1 MKTQLLGI
9 DAFNQNK
16 KLTTALL
23 ALYESTEN
31 VSGEIKISY
40 DQAYTLLDSFSDAF
54 SLDHLLVQSPKV
66 DDDKYKYY
74 RDKIN
79 DTLVLKRGHDFPTS
93 TVVDGMD
100 YETFTSQVLNRIG
113 NLRIYYRDKNSG
125 RQNTAI
131 SLKEYDSF
139 NMYADIE
146 KRGKDIANIILDFCI
161 PQPQIDIT
169 TIQKTSKKRS
179 EAAFP
184 KMDKLIEFKL
194 VKPGDRLY
202 VITGCS
208 KPEETEAVLV
218 DDKYVLYNGE
228 KMTLNTWGCKITG
241 WKSIRIYDHVA
252 IVGESETLH
261 EKRMQYMA
269 EHNET

>member
-1 MKTQLLGI
+1 MPFFISGTI
-9 DAFNQNK
+9 
-16 KLTTALL
+16 
-23 ALYESTEN
+23 EN
-31 VSGEIKISY
+31 AV
-40 DQAYTLLDSFSDAF
+40 
-54 SLDHLLVQSPKV
+54 
-66 DDDKYKYY
+66 
-74 RDKIN
+74 
-79 DTLVLKRGHDFPTS
+79 
-93 TVVDGMD
+93 
-100 YETFTSQVLNRIG
+100 
-113 NLRIYYRDKNSG
+113 
-125 RQNTAI
+125 
-131 SLKEYDSF
+131 
-139 NMYADIE
+139 
-146 KRGKDIANIILDFCI
+146 
-161 PQPQIDIT
+161 
-169 TIQKTSKKRS
+169 SKKRS

-218 DDKYVLYNGE
+218 DDKYVLFNGE